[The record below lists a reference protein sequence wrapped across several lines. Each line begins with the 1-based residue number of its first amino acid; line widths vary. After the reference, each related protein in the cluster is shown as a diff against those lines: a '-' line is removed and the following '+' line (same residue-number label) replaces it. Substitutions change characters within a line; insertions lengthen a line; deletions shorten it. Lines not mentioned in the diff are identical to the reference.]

1 MADTA
6 ALAEQGG
13 GVTDGLVG
21 MLNVFVDPAETARR
35 VPSKLS
41 WLWPVIVI
49 AIAYITISSLM
60 VPYAMQLVDAK
71 MAERNM
77 PPEQLQR
84 AQSVAH
90 AMTKYTAPVSPIFGI
105 GMLALIALLIK
116 AMYSV
121 MGVRPRYRDVFSLLA
136 ACALIPMIQAIA
148 SYIVVRSKGDE
159 ITTSEQLAPPFGLD
173 LFMPGL
179 KGVLFAIVHFFSIF
193 EIWYLVVLTL
203 GFAYL
208 TRSSKSKAL
217 IAITPAW
224 LLPLLFAMI
233 GGLFNR

>member
-1 MADTA
+1 MSEQAGSMA
-6 ALAEQGG
+6 
-13 GVTDGLVG
+13 DGLVG
-21 MLNVFVDPAETARR
+21 MMNVFVDPASTAKR

-41 WLWPVIVI
+41 WLWPVIVLT
-49 AIAYITISSLM
+49 IAYITISYLM

-71 MAERNM
+71 MAERNL

-84 AQSVAH
+84 AQTVAH
-90 AMTKYTAPVSPIFGI
+90 TMTKYTAPISPIFGI
-105 GMLALIALLIK
+105 GILALLALLIK
-116 AMYSV
+116 AMYST
-121 MGVRPRYRDVFSLLA
+121 MDVRTRYRDVFSLLA
-136 ACALIPMIQAIA
+136 ACALIPMIQAVA

-159 ITTSEQLAPPFGLD
+159 ITTAEQLAPPFGLD
-173 LFMPGL
+173 LFMPGV

-203 GFAYL
+203 GMAYL
-208 TRSSKSKAL
+208 THSSKSKAF